1 MSGKILVS
9 DLHRQTSA
17 LRQDVLAAMTAV
29 LDSAWFVH
37 GKSCTGFEARFA
49 EYCGTS
55 QCVGVANGTD
65 ALEIGL
71 RAIGVTSGS
80 RVATVANAGFY
91 TSTALLA
98 IGAQPVYIDVD
109 PQTMLMDLRQLAHVL
124 ESRDLT
130 AVVITHL
137 YGLMHDM
144 PAVRALCDAK
154 GVRVLEDCAQAH
166 GAVNASGKAGSFGH
180 AATFSF
186 YPTKNL
192 GAIGDGGAITTNDAD
207 IAARARALRQYG
219 WDKKYHVAHTGGR
232 NSRLD
237 EMQAAIL
244 TVKLPHLDAW
254 NDRRRAIAA
263 RYTEHIKNPRVTC
276 PPVRGA
282 EYVGHLY
289 VMQCDDREG
298 LRAHLDK
305 AGIATDIHYPVPD
318 HQQAAVRQ
326 DGQEPSLPVT
336 ERLARQLLTIPLY
349 PELTDPEVDR
359 IVQAI
364 NDW

>member
-1 MSGKILVS
+1 MSGRIMVS

-17 LRQDVLAAMTAV
+17 LRQDLLSAMTSV

-37 GKSCTGFEARFA
+37 GKSCSEFEARFA
-49 EYCGTS
+49 EYCGTAH
-55 QCVGVANGTD
+55 CVGVANGTD

-71 RAIGVTSGS
+71 RSMGVKSGS

-98 IGAQPVYIDVD
+98 IGAHPVYVDVD
-109 PQTMLMDLRQLAHVL
+109 PHTMLMDLRQLSEVL
-124 ESRDLT
+124 DSTDLN

-144 PAVRALCDAK
+144 PAVRRLCDAK

-166 GAVNASGKAGSFGH
+166 GAATTGGKAGSFGH

-192 GAIGDGGAITTNDAD
+192 GAIGDGGAVVSNDAD
-207 IAARARALRQYG
+207 IAAGARTLRQYG

-244 TVKLPHLDAW
+244 AVKLAHLDTW
-254 NDRRRAIAA
+254 NDRRRAIAGH
-263 RYTEHIKNPRVTC
+263 YTDRIKNPRVTC
-276 PPVRGA
+276 PPLRGS

-289 VMQCDDREG
+289 VVQCGDRDG

-305 AGIATDIHYPVPD
+305 AGIATDIHYPLPD
-318 HQQAAVRQ
+318 HQQAAVR
-326 DGQEPSLPVT
+326 EHMRSVSLPVT
-336 ERLARQLLTIPLY
+336 EHLARRLMTIPLY
-349 PELTDPEVDR
+349 PELTDPEIDR
-359 IVQAI
+359 VVQAV